1 MTRLPQSRALVLW
14 VGSLRY
20 PPIERSLTSPL
31 STRPSEPVSLS
42 CSDPFAFLDSQ
53 YAGRSLANGLA
64 EMEGRIRPENW
75 HNIPKCVV
83 EAVRYLLDAQKF
95 DSGKIAQQ

>member
-1 MTRLPQSRALVLW
+1 M
-14 VGSLRY
+14 Y
-20 PPIERSLTSPL
+20 PPTERSLTMTL
-31 STRPSEPVSLS
+31 STMLSELVSLS

-64 EMEGRIRPENW
+64 EMESRIRPEDW

-95 DSGKIAQQ
+95 DSGKIATQ